1 MSNRDGPR
9 HWLGIYLNDHL
20 ASATAGAE
28 LARRVAGSHQDP
40 EHRKRLLG
48 LAADI
53 AADRQALLQ
62 LMRGAG
68 VPVRGYKILA
78 GWAAEKATRLKTS
91 ANFLTRSPLS
101 DLTELE
107 TLYLGIQGKAAG
119 WRALLGAAGND
130 GLLGAAGNDGLLDQQ
145 RLRVLLHRTG
155 DQLAVVEE
163 LRIQVGAGLFSLG

>member
-20 ASATAGAE
+20 AGATAGAE

-40 EHRKRLLG
+40 RHRKRLAA

-62 LMRGAG
+62 LMHGAG
-68 VPVRGYKILA
+68 VPVRGRKILA
-78 GWAAEKATRLKTS
+78 GWAAEKATRLNPSTS
-91 ANFLTRSPLS
+91 FLTRSPLS
-101 DLTELE
+101 ELIELE

-119 WRALLGAAGND
+119 WRALLAAAAND
-130 GLLGAAGNDGLLDQQ
+130 GLTDQQ
-145 RLRVLLHRTG
+145 RLRVLLDRAG

-163 LRIQVGAGLFSLG
+163 LRIQASASLFSPG

>member
-20 ASATAGAE
+20 AGATAGAE
-28 LARRVAGSHQDP
+28 LARRVAGSHHDP
-40 EHRKRLLG
+40 EARKRLAG

-53 AADRQALLQ
+53 AADRRTLLQ

-68 VPVRGYKILA
+68 VPARGHKILA
-78 GWAAEKATRLKTS
+78 GWAAEKAGRLKPN

-101 DLTELE
+101 DLIELE

-119 WRALLGAAGND
+119 WRALLGAAAND
-130 GLLGAAGNDGLLDQQ
+130 GLMDEK
-145 RLRVLLHRTG
+145 RLRVLLDRAG

-163 LRIQVGAGLFSLG
+163 LRIQAGASLFSLG

>member
-1 MSNRDGPR
+1 MSKRDGPR

-40 EHRKRLLG
+40 RHRKRLAG

-62 LMRGAG
+62 LMHGAG
-68 VPVRGYKILA
+68 VPVRGHKILA
-78 GWAAEKATRLKTS
+78 GWAAEKAIRLNPG
-91 ANFLTRSPLS
+91 AHLLTRSPLR
-101 DLTELE
+101 ELIE
-107 TLYLGIQGKAAG
+107 LDTLYLGIQGKAAG
-119 WRALLGAAGND
+119 WRALLGAAAND
-130 GLLGAAGNDGLLDQQ
+130 GLVDQQ
-145 RLRVLLHRTG
+145 RLRVLLDRAG

-163 LRIQVGAGLFSLG
+163 LRIQAGAGLFSPG

>member
-20 ASATAGAE
+20 AGATAGAK

-40 EHRKRLLG
+40 RHRKRLAG

-62 LMRGAG
+62 LMHGAG
-68 VPVRGYKILA
+68 VPVRGRKILA
-78 GWAAEKATRLKTS
+78 GWAAEKATRLNPSTS
-91 ANFLTRSPLS
+91 FLTRSPLS
-101 DLTELE
+101 ELIELE

-119 WRALLGAAGND
+119 WRALLAAAAND
-130 GLLGAAGNDGLLDQQ
+130 GLTDQQ
-145 RLRVLLHRTG
+145 RLRVLLDRAG

-163 LRIQVGAGLFSLG
+163 LRIQASASLFSPG

>member
-28 LARRVAGSHQDP
+28 LARRVAGSHRDP
-40 EHRKRLLG
+40 GHRKRLAG

-53 AADRQALLQ
+53 GADRQALLR
-62 LMRGAG
+62 LMHAAG
-68 VPVRGYKILA
+68 VPVRGRKILA
-78 GWAAEKATRLKTS
+78 GWAAEKATRLHPR
-91 ANFLTRSPLS
+91 ANVLTRSPLRE
-101 DLTELE
+101 LIELE

-119 WRALLGAAGND
+119 WRALLGAAAND
-130 GLLGAAGNDGLLDQQ
+130 GLVDQQ
-145 RLRVLLHRTG
+145 RLRVLLDRAG

-163 LRIQVGAGLFSLG
+163 LRIQASSGLFSPG

>member
-20 ASATAGAE
+20 AGATAGAK

-40 EHRKRLLG
+40 RHRKRLAA

-62 LMRGAG
+62 LMHGAG
-68 VPVRGYKILA
+68 VPVRGRKILA
-78 GWAAEKATRLKTS
+78 GWAAEKATRLNPSTS
-91 ANFLTRSPLS
+91 FLTRSPLS
-101 DLTELE
+101 ELIELE
-107 TLYLGIQGKAAG
+107 TLYLSIQGKAAG
-119 WRALLGAAGND
+119 WRALLAAAAND
-130 GLLGAAGNDGLLDQQ
+130 GLTDQQ
-145 RLRVLLHRTG
+145 RLRVLLDRAG

-163 LRIQVGAGLFSLG
+163 LRIQASASLFSPG